1 MLYDAK
7 VEAQCDECEDEFA
20 EVELEYVF
28 RDYGGIN
35 GFYDDSKVESELKEM
50 GWKIIDENHICPNCQ

>member
-20 EVELEYVF
+20 EVEFEYVF
-28 RDYGGIN
+28 RDYVGIN
-35 GFYDDSKVESELKEM
+35 GFYDD
-50 GWKIIDENHICPNCQ
+50 